1 MKRWVKI
8 ENVWLSRLMAVKRWV
23 KLPAPGQF
31 RGEGVWV
38 ENPYAEL
45 EWRDMRKHGYLPTH
59 VGHEPPK
66 E

>member
-8 ENVWLSRLMAVKRWV
+8 EDVWLEASRL
-23 KLPAPGQF
+23 
-31 RGEGVWV
+31 
-38 ENPYAEL
+38 YADL
-45 EWRDMRKHGYLPTH
+45 EWQDMRKHGYLPTH